1 MSFLRLGES
10 ERSAARS
17 SSQAGQ
23 PYSSICTIK
32 DSPLL
37 NFDRNSGNEILIGSE
52 LVRTDEK
59 RAKRDSDQIRIRT
72 ACFLM
77 GPPNSIKVNYFI

>member
-23 PYSSICTIK
+23 PSSSICTIK

-59 RAKRDSDQIRIRT
+59 RAKRDSDKNG
-72 ACFLM
+72 LLSH
-77 GPPNSIKVNYFI
+77 GSSKLYKGKLLYIKH